1 MLMGDDPWGH
11 GTLCTS
17 VAAGNV
23 YGAANQANI
32 VVGKVISQYRALG
45 TWAALMKAL
54 DIMTQTAVK
63 PAVASIS
70 LGEGGTN
77 QVLEDAVISTMD
89 KGFTVAVAAGNENS
103 DACQVY
109 PANFKRVITVG
120 ASTKTDTRWY
130 SSNHGSCVDIFAP
143 GKDITG
149 AYIGSD
155 YKVETVSGT
164 SEATPIVAG
173 AAAILLS
180 TQKDLTHDQVKAKL
194 LSNATPNVLQ
204 TPLPAGSP
212 NLLVYV

>member
-1 MLMGDDPWGH
+1 
-11 GTLCTS
+11 
-17 VAAGNV
+17 
-23 YGAANQANI
+23 
-32 VVGKVISQYRALG
+32 
-45 TWAALMKAL
+45 
-54 DIMTQTAVK
+54 
-63 PAVASIS
+63 
-70 LGEGGTN
+70 
-77 QVLEDAVISTMD
+77 MD

-109 PANFKRVITVG
+109 PANFKR
-120 ASTKTDTRWY
+120 
-130 SSNHGSCVDIFAP
+130 
-143 GKDITG
+143 DITG

>member
-1 MLMGDDPWGH
+1 M
-11 GTLCTS
+11 
-17 VAAGNV
+17 A
-23 YGAANQANI
+23 
-32 VVGKVISQYRALG
+32 
-45 TWAALMKAL
+45 AL

-77 QVLEDAVISTMD
+77 QVLEDAVVSTMD
-89 KGFTVAVAAGNENS
+89 KGFTVAVAAGNSNI
-103 DACQVY
+103 DACQDY

-130 SSNHGSCVDIFAP
+130 YSNHGSCVDIFAP

-155 YKVETVSGT
+155 YKVETMSGT

-173 AAAILLS
+173 NNLAAAILLS

-212 NLLVYV
+212 NLLLYV